1 MTKVICQQSLNL
13 FSDSFWCCGY
23 IGKAPY
29 GCLKPMQP
37 IVLYSGFL
45 PATIKIEDYCNKK
58 DFGNYLMIPDEFLQY
73 KATTLIDKCLYYI
86 HGCKLYMSCCN
97 VLLRNLWNIQ
107 PWDRHFLVCSLS
119 IYFLLDI
126 YSAFQ

>member
-1 MTKVICQQSLNL
+1 
-13 FSDSFWCCGY
+13 
-23 IGKAPY
+23 
-29 GCLKPMQP
+29 MQP

-86 HGCKLYMSCCN
+86 HGCKLLQRLTKKFMKHST
-97 VLLRNLWNIQ
+97 LRQTFFGILFEYL
-107 PWDRHFLVCSLS
+107 FLIRYILCFS
-119 IYFLLDI
+119 IR
-126 YSAFQ
+126 